1 VLRNRWDAS
10 YCDWHWTQLTVVIIK
25 IGLSLPFNMMMILSV
40 EETASAS
47 SIAYMKEID

>member
-10 YCDWHWTQLTVVIIK
+10 YCDWTQLTVVIIK